1 MMDTRAAGDFSDP
14 RQQAIQ
20 TARRHVERLPI
31 YLDTETT
38 GTDYIDGIVE
48 LAVIDHDGRVLLQIL
63 VRPHRPIPAAATAI
77 HGITNAM
84 VREAPAWPDV
94 WPQVHDILKGRH
106 VGTYHAEFDIKMLQ
120 QSHRH
125 ARMQWQQIGAT
136 KFCIMKLYADFRNE
150 PGEYGAPRW
159 HKLEEAGRQ
168 CGIALPNAHRALAD
182 ALLAR
187 AVLLY
192 MAQAEN

>member
-1 MMDTRAAGDFSDP
+1 MSEVSR
-14 RQQAIQ
+14 RNAIL
-20 TARRHVERLPI
+20 TAKRHLERLPV

-48 LAVIDHDGRVLLQIL
+48 IAVVDHDGSVLLETL
-63 VRPHRPIPAAATAI
+63 VRPHRPIPADATAI

-84 VREAPAWPDV
+84 VREASTCPDV
-94 WPQVHDILKGRH
+94 WPKVQDILRGRH
-106 VGTYHAEFDIKMLQ
+106 VGIYNAEFDIKMLQ

-125 ARMQWQQIGAT
+125 ARMQWQRIGAT
-136 KFCIMKLYADFRNE
+136 QFCIMKLYADFCAE
-150 PGEYGAPRW
+150 PGAYGTPRW
-159 HKLEEAGRQ
+159 HKLEEARRQ

-187 AVLLY
+187 AVLLH
-192 MAQAEN
+192 MAQAED